1 MKRPS
6 RTRKILQRAVW
17 GGLAALVLWIVGV
30 AWQIAAY
37 GGRHD
42 PATADVAIV
51 LGAAV
56 QGSEPSPVFAARI
69 DHAVDLYR
77 GGRVRRIV
85 FTGGLGAGDSL
96 AEAEAAR
103 RYAIRAGVPDR
114 RIAVETRSRITLDN
128 LREAR
133 ALLSSQAAPRVL
145 IVSDPLHMRRAITM
159 ARDLGLDAHPA
170 PTPTS
175 RYRSWRT
182 RASFLS
188 REVFFYS
195 QYLAQRVFSAESPA
209 SMRLHAAHDD
219 GSQRSARVATYP
231 RVWG

>member
-1 MKRPS
+1 MNRPS
-6 RTRKILQRAVW
+6 TARKTIKRIVW
-17 GGLAALVLWIVGV
+17 GGSSAVILWSVVLAWR
-30 AWQIAAY
+30 IAAY

-42 PATADVAIV
+42 PGRADVAIV

-56 QGSEPSPVFAARI
+56 RGAEPSPVFAARI

-77 GGRVRRIV
+77 RGRVGRIV
-85 FTGGLGAGDSL
+85 FTGGIGAGDTV
-96 AEAEAAR
+96 AESEAAR
-103 RYAIRAGVPDR
+103 RYAIGAGVPDH
-114 RIAVETRSRITLDN
+114 RIAVETRSRITYDN

-133 ALLSSQAAPRVL
+133 ALLASGAAPRVL
-145 IVSDPLHMRRAITM
+145 IVSDPLHMRRAVTM

-182 RASFLS
+182 RLPFLG

-195 QYLAQRVFSAESPA
+195 QYLVQRLF
-209 SMRLHAAHDD
+209 D
-219 GSQRSARVATYP
+219 
-231 RVWG
+231 

>member
-1 MKRPS
+1 MNRPNAARKTLKRM
-6 RTRKILQRAVW
+6 LW
-17 GGLAALVLWIVGV
+17 GGSAAVLLWIAGV
-30 AWQIAAY
+30 AWRIAAY

-42 PATADVAIV
+42 PAPADVAIV

-56 QGSEPSPVFAARI
+56 QGAEPSPVFAARI
-69 DHAVDLYR
+69 DHAVNLYR
-77 GGRVRRIV
+77 RGRVGRIV
-85 FTGGLGAGDSL
+85 FTGGMGAGDSL

-114 RIAVETRSRITLDN
+114 RIAIETRSRITYDN

-133 ALLSSQAAPRVL
+133 ALLASESAPRVL
-145 IVSDPLHMRRAITM
+145 IVSDPLHMRRAVTM

-182 RASFLS
+182 RAGFLG

-195 QYLAQRVFSAESPA
+195 QYLLQRPF
-209 SMRLHAAHDD
+209 
-219 GSQRSARVATYP
+219 T
-231 RVWG
+231 